1 LSAAPRFTLIT
12 MPWTLLGSSSLLSSK
27 GVGIGG
33 ESDIRKGDTRLEQ
46 WIAIESLPVL
56 LLNLFHC
63 I

>member
-27 GVGIGG
+27 PLGIGG

-56 LLNLFHC
+56 L
-63 I
+63 